1 MLILVIIAI
10 ILVVSFGLN
19 MYAEENN
26 KEITKEFIRELEK
39 ENELL
44 KKQNRYLKN
53 LDLTIRETELLEYI
67 IKFKQTNGFSPTIRE
82 MAKGINTKSLN
93 HINNMIYSLQDKGYI
108 SLKEKRP
115 RTIVIKKFI

>member
-26 KEITKEFIRELEK
+26 KEITKEFIKELEK

-44 KKQNRYLKN
+44 KKQNKYLK
-53 LDLTIRETELLEYI
+53 DLR
-67 IKFKQTNGFSPTIRE
+67 K
-82 MAKGINTKSLN
+82 
-93 HINNMIYSLQDKGYI
+93 
-108 SLKEKRP
+108 
-115 RTIVIKKFI
+115 

>member
-26 KEITKEFIRELEK
+26 KQITKEFIRELGK

-53 LDLTIRETELLEYI
+53 LR
-67 IKFKQTNGFSPTIRE
+67 K
-82 MAKGINTKSLN
+82 
-93 HINNMIYSLQDKGYI
+93 
-108 SLKEKRP
+108 
-115 RTIVIKKFI
+115 

>member
-44 KKQNRYLKN
+44 KKQNKYLKHM
-53 LDLTIRETELLEYI
+53 R
-67 IKFKQTNGFSPTIRE
+67 K
-82 MAKGINTKSLN
+82 
-93 HINNMIYSLQDKGYI
+93 
-108 SLKEKRP
+108 
-115 RTIVIKKFI
+115 

>member
-10 ILVVSFGLN
+10 VLVVSFGLN

-44 KKQNRYLKN
+44 KKQNKYLK
-53 LDLTIRETELLEYI
+53 DLR
-67 IKFKQTNGFSPTIRE
+67 K
-82 MAKGINTKSLN
+82 
-93 HINNMIYSLQDKGYI
+93 
-108 SLKEKRP
+108 
-115 RTIVIKKFI
+115 

>member
-10 ILVVSFGLN
+10 ILVVSFGIN

-44 KKQNRYLKN
+44 KKQNKYLK
-53 LDLTIRETELLEYI
+53 DLR
-67 IKFKQTNGFSPTIRE
+67 K
-82 MAKGINTKSLN
+82 
-93 HINNMIYSLQDKGYI
+93 
-108 SLKEKRP
+108 
-115 RTIVIKKFI
+115 

>member
-1 MLILVIIAI
+1 MNNVAI

-26 KEITKEFIRELEK
+26 KEVTKEFIRELEK

-53 LDLTIRETELLEYI
+53 L
-67 IKFKQTNGFSPTIRE
+67 
-82 MAKGINTKSLN
+82 
-93 HINNMIYSLQDKGYI
+93 
-108 SLKEKRP
+108 
-115 RTIVIKKFI
+115 KK

>member
-1 MLILVIIAI
+1 MLVLVIIAI

-19 MYAEENN
+19 MYVEENN

-53 LDLTIRETELLEYI
+53 LR
-67 IKFKQTNGFSPTIRE
+67 K
-82 MAKGINTKSLN
+82 
-93 HINNMIYSLQDKGYI
+93 
-108 SLKEKRP
+108 
-115 RTIVIKKFI
+115 

>member
-1 MLILVIIAI
+1 MLILVIVAI

-26 KEITKEFIRELEK
+26 KEITKEFIKELEK

-53 LDLTIRETELLEYI
+53 LR
-67 IKFKQTNGFSPTIRE
+67 K
-82 MAKGINTKSLN
+82 
-93 HINNMIYSLQDKGYI
+93 
-108 SLKEKRP
+108 
-115 RTIVIKKFI
+115 

>member
-44 KKQNRYLKN
+44 KKQNIYLKN
-53 LDLTIRETELLEYI
+53 LR
-67 IKFKQTNGFSPTIRE
+67 K
-82 MAKGINTKSLN
+82 
-93 HINNMIYSLQDKGYI
+93 
-108 SLKEKRP
+108 
-115 RTIVIKKFI
+115 

>member
-26 KEITKEFIRELEK
+26 KEITKEFIKELEK

-44 KKQNRYLKN
+44 KKQNKYLK
-53 LDLTIRETELLEYI
+53 DL
-67 IKFKQTNGFSPTIRE
+67 
-82 MAKGINTKSLN
+82 
-93 HINNMIYSLQDKGYI
+93 
-108 SLKEKRP
+108 
-115 RTIVIKKFI
+115 KK

>member
-26 KEITKEFIRELEK
+26 KEITKELIRELEK

-44 KKQNRYLKN
+44 KKQNRYVKN
-53 LDLTIRETELLEYI
+53 LR
-67 IKFKQTNGFSPTIRE
+67 K
-82 MAKGINTKSLN
+82 
-93 HINNMIYSLQDKGYI
+93 
-108 SLKEKRP
+108 
-115 RTIVIKKFI
+115 

>member
-19 MYAEENN
+19 MYTEENT
-26 KEITKEFIRELEK
+26 KKIIKEFIRELEK

-53 LDLTIRETELLEYI
+53 LR
-67 IKFKQTNGFSPTIRE
+67 K
-82 MAKGINTKSLN
+82 
-93 HINNMIYSLQDKGYI
+93 
-108 SLKEKRP
+108 
-115 RTIVIKKFI
+115 